1 MSPVKQRVVY
11 RAIKPIADTLI
22 KALAKVVP
30 TLKAKQIYYVAPP
43 TSKQAYSPLPLNFSQ
58 LTTSL
63 KRMYKNIFYPEV
75 AGVFILKRVN
85 VSWQG
90 AVFKNFSI
98 FSPTLHPATEHEYK
112 NTFLLKQWFGK
123 KVELPASEEGI
134 ALVYNQY
141 SAINYYHWI
150 IETLP
155 RLLILRE
162 KYPNY
167 LLLVPQGAP
176 EYMKTSAAA
185 FGFERIFELNKEAVL
200 QVPNLII
207 PYATPSHWRLPF
219 GYEERGVL
227 NEVRKEI
234 IAYFNLPDVAPTRR
248 IYISRSR
255 ASARR
260 LVNEEA
266 VQDVVKRYGFEVIF
280 FEGMTFRQQVALM
293 QETKVLL
300 GVHGANLANL
310 LFMQAGSKVIEV
322 MSEKINNLTYYRIA
336 SYLSLGYYSLPY
348 EVAVSELDMLFS
360 DAIADIGKLEEI
372 LSKI

>member
-1 MSPVKQRVVY
+1 MSQVKQRVVY
-11 RAIKPIADTLI
+11 KVVKPVADALI
-22 KALAKVVP
+22 KALVKVVP
-30 TLKAKQIYYVAPP
+30 ALKAEQTYYVAPP
-43 TSKQAYSPLPLNFSQ
+43 TSKQSYSPLPLNFSQ
-58 LTTSL
+58 LPASL
-63 KRMYKNIFYPEV
+63 KKMYKNIFYPEV
-75 AGVFILKRVN
+75 AGVFILKKVN

-98 FSPTLHPATEHEYK
+98 FSPTLHPDTEHEYK
-112 NTFLLKQWFGK
+112 NAFLLKQWFGK
-123 KVELPASEEGI
+123 TVELPANEVGI

-150 IETLP
+150 IEALP

-176 EYMKTSAAA
+176 EYIKTSAAA
-185 FGFERIFELNKEAVL
+185 FGFERIFELDKEAIL
-200 QVPNLII
+200 KIPKLII

-234 IAYFNLPDVAPTRR
+234 IAYFKLSGVAPTRR

-255 ASARR
+255 AGARR

-266 VQDVVKRYGFEVIF
+266 VQDVVKRYGFEVVF
-280 FEGMTFRQQVALM
+280 F
-293 QETKVLL
+293 
-300 GVHGANLANL
+300 
-310 LFMQAGSKVIEV
+310 
-322 MSEKINNLTYYRIA
+322 
-336 SYLSLGYYSLPY
+336 
-348 EVAVSELDMLFS
+348 
-360 DAIADIGKLEEI
+360 
-372 LSKI
+372 